1 VETQNFIRQDIL
13 YVEPA
18 SPSADEQVTQEL
30 TSSTSISIGQMDLST
45 SSTALTDDS
54 EDEQV
59 AANRRKRKQGLDR
72 FHVYE
77 NAEPFAFLGLAQLFQ
92 ALAEPIKHAPTYR
105 TQYRILLKE
114 YGWPVKYAA
123 SLQELVCTIKEAVR
137 GKLVIS
143 PAKHSC
149 QSTWGCA
156 DHRDLYMKG
165 TLHRDISQG
174 NIIIIPEGNDVEATK
189 GALIDLD
196 SAKKVTDRTSP
207 ALFRPLGPECIRNR
221 HNDWLCKTKEEIAQ
235 TFGSSNIWLDDKI
248 LDASV
253 RLLERRH
260 FQGVEN
266 LVAFFEIMWET
277 LHGEGE
283 EIKEVKVGILALV
296 FLNTALR
303 VDDFCV
309 LLAFPQRTR
318 LSCFRRYRVAR
329 FSETDD
335 SCRWSP
341 KCQFFSASITLPYC

>member
-1 VETQNFIRQDIL
+1 METQNFIRQDIL

-143 PAKHSC
+143 P
-149 QSTWGCA
+149 
-156 DHRDLYMKG
+156 L
-165 TLHRDISQG
+165 L
-174 NIIIIPEGNDVEATK
+174 NIHANQHGV
-189 GALIDLD
+189 
-196 SAKKVTDRTSP
+196 V
-207 ALFRPLGPECIRNR
+207 
-221 HNDWLCKTKEEIAQ
+221 Q
-235 TFGSSNIWLDDKI
+235 TI
-248 LDASV
+248 
-253 RLLERRH
+253 
-260 FQGVEN
+260 
-266 LVAFFEIMWET
+266 ET
-277 LHGEGE
+277 F
-283 EIKEVKVGILALV
+283 I
-296 FLNTALR
+296 
-303 VDDFCV
+303 
-309 LLAFPQRTR
+309 
-318 LSCFRRYRVAR
+318 
-329 FSETDD
+329 
-335 SCRWSP
+335 
-341 KCQFFSASITLPYC
+341 